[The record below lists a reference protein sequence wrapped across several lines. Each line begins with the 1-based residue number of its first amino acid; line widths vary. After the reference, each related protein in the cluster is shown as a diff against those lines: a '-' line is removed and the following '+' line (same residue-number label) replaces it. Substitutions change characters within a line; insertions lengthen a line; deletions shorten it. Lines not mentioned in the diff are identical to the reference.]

1 MGFGLEGWKRTV
13 AALADEEN
21 RLREVRRRLFE
32 EARRFETR
40 ARPGAR
46 AAEASEASEAA
57 AMEQRAA
64 QTNRSQRQQQ
74 QQPPPPSQPAKAQEA
89 EVEVAKAKA
98 EVEEEAEEESEEAQL
113 RRAIAAL
120 VASEDYARAAEL
132 QRQLKA
138 LTAGGGPTA
147 AAATAT
153 AAEEGE
159 EEVAAEEAQAAS
171 PSSSSPDSTRLEDA
185 PTWLRDAS
193 VILDRTRDGDMD
205 QLEARDEE
213 DEPSLPP
220 EPTLREGKEEGA
232 PAPAQ
237 DEAAPDPYDEAAWI
251 SEDLTPPALM

>member
-1 MGFGLEGWKRTV
+1 M
-13 AALADEEN
+13 
-21 RLREVRRRLFE
+21 
-32 EARRFETR
+32 
-40 ARPGAR
+40 
-46 AAEASEASEAA
+46 
-57 AMEQRAA
+57 
-64 QTNRSQRQQQ
+64 
-74 QQPPPPSQPAKAQEA
+74 
-89 EVEVAKAKA
+89 EVAKAKA